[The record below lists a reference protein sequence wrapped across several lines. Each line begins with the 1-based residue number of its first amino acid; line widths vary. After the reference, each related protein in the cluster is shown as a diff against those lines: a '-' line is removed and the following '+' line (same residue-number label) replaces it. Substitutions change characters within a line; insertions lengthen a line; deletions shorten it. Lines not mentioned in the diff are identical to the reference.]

1 MTPEEPRFALPCT
14 FTVTLSLQHPVSYFE
29 EDGTKQHDTS
39 RLLYCAHLEAKGK
52 HIAIESPP
60 FTAQVGESQQA
71 FSILSDL
78 LNYTLASSVLGRKQ
92 QPQYEFINDV
102 LRPVSDPLNHE
113 C

>member
-29 EDGTKQHDTS
+29 GDGTKQHDTS
-39 RLLYCAHLEAKGK
+39 RLLYHAHLEAKGK
-52 HIAIESPP
+52 HIAIESPT
-60 FTAQVGESQQA
+60 FTEQEGESQRA

-92 QPQYEFINDV
+92 QPQYEFVNGT
-102 LRPVSDPLNHE
+102 LRPLSDTLNHE
-113 C
+113 S